1 MDVGVGGNIEKGWM
15 LERVGMDQAMLDQ
28 RGEGEPS
35 LPRVLDLPAGVR
47 VTSVAMKVSSGYHR
61 KTWFEWLV

>member
-1 MDVGVGGNIEKGWM
+1 MYNIGTEFEFVLLKGM
-15 LERVGMDQAMLDQ
+15 GLDQ
-28 RGEGEPS
+28 GGEGEHS

-61 KTWFEWLV
+61 NT

>member
-28 RGEGEPS
+28 RGEGEPR
-35 LPRVLDLPAGVR
+35 LPRVLDLSAGVR
-47 VTSVAMKVSSGYHR
+47 VTSAAMKVPSGYHR
-61 KTWFEWLV
+61 KNVV